1 MTPAR
6 THFSLH
12 IEFNNF
18 KANIMPEPLHWNFPE
33 AVISYIC
40 FIGICRSKEYGIV
53 FAAFWSENGYS
64 GFAFFWCELGNG
76 FRGNA

>member
-1 MTPAR
+1 MR
-6 THFSLH
+6 
-12 IEFNNF
+12 
-18 KANIMPEPLHWNFPE
+18 LHWNFPG

-53 FAAFWSENGYS
+53 FAPFWSENGYS

>member
-18 KANIMPEPLHWNFPE
+18 KANIMPEPLHNEIALEFSRGGNLLYLLYRYLSLQRVWHSF
-33 AVISYIC
+33 C
-40 FIGICRSKEYGIV
+40 GILV
-53 FAAFWSENGYS
+53 
-64 GFAFFWCELGNG
+64 
-76 FRGNA
+76 